1 LKKFIEAFKKT
12 SYYKELFN
20 SSSEILAIFMLGSM
34 STGIIDEDSD
44 YDIVIITLDG
54 AYIDSSKYEHL
65 KYMSRKVHWYYK
77 SIKDLFDAGHNY
89 GMRYIGMMQIRNIC
103 KDLIIYENPKY
114 INILHRLYCLK
125 DIIGNAGMYGLFN
138 SKRSL
143 VNDIL
148 TNGKILEKHYTK
160 FLYHLCLASYYL
172 MEEEPDKDF
181 LRELKSIKLKPV
193 SDEYKQLAVERLKL
207 CKTYIETNDGINNIN
222 LQAMYMRCIQ
232 DE

>member
-1 LKKFIEAFKKT
+1 MKKFIEAFKKT

-20 SSSEILAIFMLGSM
+20 SSSEILAIFILGSM

-44 YDIVIITLDG
+44 YDIVILTLDG
-54 AYIDSSKYEHL
+54 EYVDASKYEHL
-65 KYMSRKVHWYYK
+65 KYRNRKVHWYYK
-77 SIKDLFDAGHNY
+77 SIKDLFDNRHTY

-103 KDLIIYENPKY
+103 KDLIIYENPKC
-114 INILHRLYCLK
+114 INILHRLCDLK
-125 DIIGNAGMYGLFN
+125 DIVGNAGMYGLFN

-143 VNDIL
+143 VDDIL
-148 TNGKILEKHYTK
+148 AKGKILEKHYTK

-172 MEEEPDKDF
+172 MEEEPNKDF
-181 LRELKSIKLKPV
+181 LRELKSIKSKPV
-193 SDEYKQLAVERLKL
+193 SDEYKQLAIERLKL

-232 DE
+232 DG